1 MCNLAG
7 RNMVGLDE
15 TYSGANYFFS
25 DVKDI
30 SLSAW
35 GESRH
40 VTRHLLRGSPT
51 LEHPNFLE
59 FGLTSDGRISQILT
73 INHRDEDDILR
84 ELVARRIKIDGN
96 EPLIRD
102 PQSNLQ
108 SLLA

>member
-1 MCNLAG
+1 
-7 RNMVGLDE
+7 
-15 TYSGANYFFS
+15 
-25 DVKDI
+25 VKDI

-59 FGLTSDGRISQILT
+59 FGLTSDGRISQILA
-73 INHRDEDDILR
+73 INHRGEDEILR

-96 EPLIRD
+96 ESQIRD